1 LSVSS
6 RLAGSDRAA
15 LLCVVLAALVLLVP
29 GLGARD
35 LWDPDEPRTALVTRD
50 LAAGSAWAAPT
61 LDGRPWLE
69 KPPLYYWLAAEA
81 SRAGG
86 RVDALSVRLPAN
98 LAAVLLAVTVFL
110 FGRALWG
117 RRAGL
122 LAALV
127 LVTTE
132 DILIEA
138 RWARPD
144 MLLGLLLTI
153 AALAAW
159 KAAAED
165 DARWTAAFWG
175 ALGLAILAKGPVAL
189 LPLAGVALYA
199 MAARDAGFLGRL
211 RPAWGIPLMLMPAGV
226 WMAAWSTETGSGFPL
241 GAILG
246 RFATRVGVGV
256 HHAHPPSEVL
266 TMLPLALL
274 PWVAVLPAAI
284 AETWPDPARGRDR
297 RSIFLYALLLA
308 DLTLFTLS
316 AEKRGVYL
324 LPMTPLIAL
333 LIGRFWDARLY
344 AWDPP
349 PPARLLVAGFGGW
362 LVVVIAAAVI
372 TVRRL
377 QSSEPALLQAA
388 LWLAAAGLLG
398 AMAPLLFFRRA
409 GAGRA
414 IGIFAGGA
422 ALAAIIVTQV
432 VLPAIDPYKSARRFG
447 QEVGAIAGVGPI
459 GILGDPHA
467 GISWY
472 SGRGLTLLPGAAD
485 LARFLAEGSDP
496 HVVVEALAWEGM
508 TRSGAA
514 PGAVIAAEGRVG
526 HRRFV
531 LLARRSP

>member
-1 LSVSS
+1 MNLSF
-6 RLAGSDRAA
+6 RLAGSDRAS
-15 LLCVVLAALVLLVP
+15 LLCVVLAALALLVP

-50 LAAGSAWAAPT
+50 LAAGGAWAAPT
-61 LDGRPWLE
+61 LDGSRWLE

-81 SRAGG
+81 SRVAG
-86 RVDALSVRLPAN
+86 RVDAYSVRLPAN

-159 KAAAED
+159 KGAAEN
-165 DARWTAAFWG
+165 DARWTSAFWG
-175 ALGLAILAKGPVAL
+175 SLGLAILTKGPVAL

-199 MAARDAGFLGRL
+199 VAARDAEFFRRL
-211 RPAWGIPLMLMPAGV
+211 RPAWGVPLMLAPAGV
-226 WMAAWSTETGSGFPL
+226 WMAAWSTETGSRFPL
-241 GAILG
+241 GAIMG
-246 RFATRVGVGV
+246 RFATRMGEGL
-256 HHAHPPSEVL
+256 HHAHPPSHL
-266 TMLPLALL
+266 MTTLPLALL
-274 PWVAVLPAAI
+274 PWVAILPAAI
-284 AETWPDPARGRDR
+284 AETWPGPAQGRDR
-297 RSIFLYALLLA
+297 RAIFLYALLLA
-308 DLTLFTLS
+308 DLTLFALS

-324 LPMTPLIAL
+324 LPMTPLVAL
-333 LIGRFWDARLY
+333 LVGRFWDGRLY

-349 PPARLLVAGFGGW
+349 PPARLLVAGFAGW
-362 LVVVIAAAVI
+362 LLLVIAAAAF

-377 QSSEPALLQAA
+377 QWSEPALLQPA

-398 AMAPLLFFRRA
+398 AAAPLLFFRRA
-409 GAGRA
+409 GAGGA

-422 ALAAIIVTQV
+422 ALAAIVVTQV

-447 QEVGAIAGVGPI
+447 QEVGAIAGDGPI

-472 SGRGLTLLPGAAD
+472 AGRGLTLLPGDQD
-485 LARFLAEGSDP
+485 LARFLAEGTDR
-496 HVVVEALAWEGM
+496 HVVAEALAWEGM
-508 TRSGAA
+508 TRSGTA
-514 PGAVIAAEGRVG
+514 PGAVVAAEGRVG

-531 LLARRSP
+531 LLARGSP